1 MIVLPQLT
9 LESVIEYEVHRHSW
23 FTAALVR
30 TFVPVPL
37 RRKYYRWRH
46 KQYLLSLCECANQ
59 ELVTTKDQ
67 LIEEAL
73 S

>member
-9 LESVIEYEVHRHSW
+9 LENVIEYEVHRHSW
-23 FTAALVR
+23 FAAAIMR
-30 TFVPVPL
+30 SFVPLRL

-46 KQYLLSLCECANQ
+46 KQYLLSLCECAN
-59 ELVTTKDQ
+59 EDMPTIKDT
-67 LIEEAL
+67 LLEEAL

>member
-1 MIVLPQLT
+1 MIVLDQLT
-9 LESVIEYEVHRHSW
+9 LEGVIEYEVHRHSW
-23 FTAALVR
+23 FAAAIMR
-30 TFVPVPL
+30 SFVPLYL

-46 KQYLLSLCECANQ
+46 KQYLRSLCECAN
-59 ELVTTKDQ
+59 EDLPTTKDI